1 MPTPKKQKNGK
12 WSCQVYI
19 GKDKN
24 GKRKYKRVTADT
36 KDLVNLEVAQLKV
49 QGVKEDKEA
58 RTVRDVV
65 GEYIR
70 SVEAVISPTTLRGYI
85 VTYHNGFPHL
95 MDMDISIID
104 NAVMQKAVNEET
116 KRITKYGKAISPK
129 TISNEYGLI
138 EVALKRMCDMTFRV
152 KLPQVPIKIKEF
164 PDPQEIINAIK
175 GTSSELPCLLAM
187 WLGLRMG
194 EIKGIDCSAIRDG
207 VLHIEQTRVYKDG
220 HEEIKPTAKN
230 DTSIRNIA
238 LPKKLMQLIE
248 STNAYINYC
257 ETGENR
263 PLIATPRNRIYK
275 RWKRIAIDHGWQ
287 MSFHDLRAVNASV
300 GIVLG
305 IPDKYM
311 MSRNGYKTDYTLKKR
326 YQQLFDTQRK
336 IVDQRIDDY
345 FDQLFN

>member
-36 KDLVNLEVAQLKV
+36 KDMLKYEVAQLKV
-49 QGVKEDKEA
+49 QGVKEDKEI

-70 SVEAVISPTTLRGYI
+70 SVEAVISPTTLRGYN
-85 VTYHNGFPHL
+85 VTYHNGFKYL

-116 KRITKYGKAISPK
+116 QRVTKYGKTISPK

-164 PDPQEIINAIK
+164 DSLQPCSISNGFRPYCCIICCITVQKVHRGRQFLKAYDHQK
-175 GTSSELPCLLAM
+175 SKVDKLYLLLPYQVHYGQTSSQE
-187 WLGLRMG
+187 W
-194 EIKGIDCSAIRDG
+194 
-207 VLHIEQTRVYKDG
+207 H
-220 HEEIKPTAKN
+220 H
-230 DTSIRNIA
+230 
-238 LPKKLMQLIE
+238 
-248 STNAYINYC
+248 
-257 ETGENR
+257 
-263 PLIATPRNRIYK
+263 
-275 RWKRIAIDHGWQ
+275 
-287 MSFHDLRAVNASV
+287 
-300 GIVLG
+300 
-305 IPDKYM
+305 
-311 MSRNGYKTDYTLKKR
+311 
-326 YQQLFDTQRK
+326 
-336 IVDQRIDDY
+336 
-345 FDQLFN
+345 